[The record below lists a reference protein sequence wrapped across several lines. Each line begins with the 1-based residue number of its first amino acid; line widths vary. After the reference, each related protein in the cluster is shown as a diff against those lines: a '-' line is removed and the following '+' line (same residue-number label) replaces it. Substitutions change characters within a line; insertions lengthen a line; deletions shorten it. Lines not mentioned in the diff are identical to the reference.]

1 MAYERM
7 VAYAYVYFL
16 YVYQYLRHIQM
27 ASINMSM
34 IPVTLTDSARDYL
47 RQALTS
53 HPQNEYVSL
62 SVKGGGCS
70 GMQYVWGFSTEHP
83 DVSWSEPIDQI
94 LVVDP
99 MAEMFLIGSEID
111 YVTELGGSFL
121 KINNP
126 TATSSCGCGES
137 FAA

>member
-1 MAYERM
+1 
-7 VAYAYVYFL
+7 
-16 YVYQYLRHIQM
+16 M

-34 IPVTLTDSARDYL
+34 IPVTLTDSARKYL
-47 RQALTS
+47 HQALTYRR
-53 HPQNEYVSL
+53 QCFIRENDYVSL

-111 YVTELGGSFL
+111 YVSELGGSFL
-121 KINNP
+121 RINNP
-126 TATSSCGCGES
+126 TATSSCGCGDS